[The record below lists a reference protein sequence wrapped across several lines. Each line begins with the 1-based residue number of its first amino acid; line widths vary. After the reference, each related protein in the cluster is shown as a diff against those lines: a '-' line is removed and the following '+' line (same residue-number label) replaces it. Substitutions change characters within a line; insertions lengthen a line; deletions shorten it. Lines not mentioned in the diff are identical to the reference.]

1 MGTHGRHDLGRVAPS
16 MIAEGLGLGLMN
28 DGKAHGSTKTD
39 GYRIGDNEVKRMC
52 QHR

>member
-1 MGTHGRHDLGRVAPS
+1 MGTHGRQDVGRVAPS
-16 MIAEGLGLGLMN
+16 MIAEGLMTLMN
-28 DGKAHGSTKTD
+28 DGKAHGSAKTD